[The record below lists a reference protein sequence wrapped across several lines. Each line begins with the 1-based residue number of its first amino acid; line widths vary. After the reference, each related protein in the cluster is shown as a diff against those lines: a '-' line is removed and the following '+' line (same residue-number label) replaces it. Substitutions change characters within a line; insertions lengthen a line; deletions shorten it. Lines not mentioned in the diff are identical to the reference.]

1 MAYVTIPDG
10 DIDTNSPVTVAL
22 MSALRDNLT
31 AVLNNEPGAPPVTG
45 IALGVLVP
53 GTTVRARAD
62 ALIDVAGN
70 GNSGVGAWANVWAFT
85 FAQYGAVTIAAD
97 YQQKAHG
104 RGNAR
109 LVRVR
114 AGNVLELYFFPDTGA
129 WFNLNIDVA
138 VEPGDQWLLQARPT
152 NYYGPNVRNIR
163 ILTDGGELWDTAG
176 GKREFL

>member
-1 MAYVTIPDG
+1 MAYTTIPDS
-10 DIDTNSPVTVAL
+10 DIDTNSPITVAL

-31 AVLNNEPGAPPVTG
+31 AVLNNEAGAPKVTG
-45 IALGVLVP
+45 ISLGVLVP

-70 GNSGVGAWANVWAFT
+70 GNAGVGAWVNVWAFT
-85 FAQYGAVTIAAD
+85 FVQHGVVIFSSD
-97 YQQKAHG
+97 FQQKFAG
-104 RGNAR
+104 RGNAQ

-114 AGNVLELYFFPDTGA
+114 SGSALTLYYFPDTTA
-129 WFNLNIDVA
+129 WVDIDIA
-138 VEPGDQWLLQARPT
+138 VTVQPGDQWLLQARAT
-152 NYYGPNVRNIR
+152 NFYGPNLQNIR